1 LRKSTPVKSYD
12 ADVQEKVYATILSME
27 STTTRAAGG
36 LDFTAIG
43 GKRQGREV
51 SPIVENNAVE
61 PWILVRVNDHTAL

>member
-1 LRKSTPVKSYD
+1 
-12 ADVQEKVYATILSME
+12 
-27 STTTRAAGG
+27 